1 MIGALIYLQV
11 QSIKNRLRVRLRRL
25 KKPKY
30 LVGAVVGAAYFYFF
44 FFRNLFTGRGGVA
57 AGTADATPPETLL
70 MFESLGALALFA
82 MVLSAWIF
90 PHERAALT
98 FTEAEIAF
106 LFPAPV
112 TRRTLIHF
120 KLVRSQI
127 AILFTTLLLMLI
139 TRRFGGG
146 GTAWIRAVGWW
157 LILSTL
163 NLHTLAASFARTRL
177 LERGV
182 SNWRRRVVV
191 LSALSV
197 VLAAAVLWVRR
208 TIPAPEASDF
218 VSLDTIKYYVRHA
231 LESGPAFYVL
241 YPFRLVIRPYLAPDA
256 HAFLLTFGPVLALM
270 LLHYWW
276 VVRSDVAFEEA
287 SVELSRKLAE
297 RIAAIRAGGNWH
309 STAGKQ
315 KKKRPPFALR
325 PAGIPA
331 VAFLWKNLI
340 SAGQA
345 FTLRTWLF
353 LALFAICIGGPMGA
367 SRLTPGWLP
376 PTIGIVTAILAGYSL
391 LLGPAILR
399 QDLRQDLVNADVLKM
414 YPLRGWQV
422 VLGELLA
429 PTAILTGAQWCLL
442 LLAVTMFSRIP
453 EGDAVPLTNRL
464 SFGAGAA
471 IIAPML
477 NLISL
482 VIPNASVLLFP
493 SWVQIGRERAGGIE
507 VIGQRLIFMLGSV
520 LVFAFALL
528 PAAVLFGLVFFLS
541 RLFLGMI
548 TALPLSAAVAAAV
561 LAAEAGLAIWWMG
574 RLFERFDLSAESVS

>member
-1 MIGALIYLQV
+1 
-11 QSIKNRLRVRLRRL
+11 
-25 KKPKY
+25 
-30 LVGAVVGAAYFYFF
+30 VGAAYFYFF

-90 PHERAALT
+90 PHERAALA

-191 LSALSV
+191 LSALSA

-218 VSLDTIKYYVRHA
+218 ASLDTIKYYVRHA